1 MAPPHMTKVPRH
13 LWEFEVNKE
22 MWVQKTRLMRTVSDV
37 SVKLYIKYSA
47 KYNEHFHFIFSESRF
62 LLKW

>member
-47 KYNEHFHFIFSESRF
+47 KYDKPF
-62 LLKW
+62 